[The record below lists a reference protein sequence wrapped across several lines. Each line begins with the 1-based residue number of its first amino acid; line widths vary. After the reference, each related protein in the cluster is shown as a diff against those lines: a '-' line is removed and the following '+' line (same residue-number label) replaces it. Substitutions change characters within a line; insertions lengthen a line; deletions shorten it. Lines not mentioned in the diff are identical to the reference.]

1 MEANARN
8 LGNLQ
13 NKVESVHQASVD
25 DRDVVSKAKQEQLRG
40 KYIHIYQCSH
50 GHKHLFPNRPFH
62 FCNCSILREPAA
74 STQLCP
80 LCVYLFSLLNAFK
93 RIVSIFTSLVKCC
106 ALYVY
111 FSITGAARASAA

>member
-62 FCNCSILREPAA
+62 FCNCSILLGSLQP
-74 STQLCP
+74 QP
-80 LCVYLFSLLNAFK
+80 KFVLF
-93 RIVSIFTSLVKCC
+93 VSTSL
-106 ALYVY
+106 AY
-111 FSITGAARASAA
+111 